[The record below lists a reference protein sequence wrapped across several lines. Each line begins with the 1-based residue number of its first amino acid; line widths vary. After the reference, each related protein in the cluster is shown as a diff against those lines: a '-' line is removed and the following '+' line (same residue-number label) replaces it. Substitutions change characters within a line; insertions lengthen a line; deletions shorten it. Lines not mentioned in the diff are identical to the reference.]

1 MLITSVVIEVA
12 SAVIEIA
19 SIVIEIASIVI
30 EIASAVKVDHCQC
43 LLELLLRKKF

>member
-12 SAVIEIA
+12 SA
-19 SIVIEIASIVI
+19 VIEIASIVI